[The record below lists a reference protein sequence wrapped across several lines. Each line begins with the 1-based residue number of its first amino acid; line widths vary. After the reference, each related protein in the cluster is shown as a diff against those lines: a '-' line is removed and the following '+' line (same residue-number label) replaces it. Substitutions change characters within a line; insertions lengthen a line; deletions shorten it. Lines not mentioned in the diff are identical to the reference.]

1 MIHKQFTVTC
11 REGRIKIEVD
21 LEYYGDT
28 LSVVD
33 IRLISDFDS
42 SLPDSAEWG
51 YDERDNSW
59 KLCKYHY
66 GNGGNDQWTLN
77 TEWLVSS
84 LAKAIAESITILIEM
99 ETFSFEE

>member
-42 SLPDSAEWG
+42 SLPDNAQWG
-51 YDERDNSW
+51 YDKRDNSW
-59 KLCKYHY
+59 KLCNIIMV
-66 GNGGNDQWTLN
+66 GEVLINGL
-77 TEWLVSS
+77 
-84 LAKAIAESITILIEM
+84 
-99 ETFSFEE
+99 